1 MIGVNDARKQ
11 AMVKKIVAACGGSLA
26 GKDRGH
32 PGPDL
37 QAQYRRRAR
46 GAKCRHRAG
55 ARGEGC
61 AGARLRSAGNGGGL
75 QADAPAAIAADPY
88 ACIEGADAMVIL
100 TEWDQFHAL
109 DLDWVKRALRNPV
122 VVDLRNIYQP
132 SNMASKGF
140 IYVGVGRG

>member
-1 MIGVNDARKQ
+1 
-11 AMVKKIVAACGGSLA
+11 
-26 GKDRGH
+26 
-32 PGPDL
+32 
-37 QAQYRRRAR
+37 
-46 GAKCRHRAG
+46 
-55 ARGEGC
+55 
-61 AGARLRSAGNGGGL
+61 
-75 QADAPAAIAADPY
+75 
-88 ACIEGADAMVIL
+88 MVIL